1 MARKFSHL
9 AKEARER
16 YKTKDTDMT
25 DVNYTSTGS
34 TVKSPPMAKKATHL
48 IDADGNVYLWTPE
61 LAERGDLV
69 AAYDPTEPEKHSKDR
84 SQIALNRELEIAR
97 EKADAEEVA
106 RIEAVRKAEEA
117 ERVRLEAEELA
128 KANAMQA
135 RQAEEELQREREEHA
150 RQLAEMQAQVDALA
164 KQSAESKQEEAK
176 VAPKKAPK
184 KKAEKEAE
192 QQTDDLGN
200 DFE

>member
-16 YKTKDTDMT
+16 YNAKETDMT
-25 DVNYTSTGS
+25 DVNYTASGS
-34 TVKSPPMAKKATHL
+34 TVKAPPVAKKATHL

-69 AAYDPTEPEKHSKDR
+69 AAYDPNEPDKHSKDR

-106 RIEAVRKAEEA
+106 RIEAVSKAEEA

-135 RQAEEELQREREEHA
+135 RQAEEALQKEREENA
-150 RQLAEMQAQVDALA
+150 RKIAEMQAQIDALA
-164 KQSAESKQEEAK
+164 KQSADSKQEEVK

>member
-1 MARKFSHL
+1 MARKFSRL

-16 YKTKDTDMT
+16 YNAKETDMT
-25 DVNYTSTGS
+25 DVNYTASGS
-34 TVKSPPMAKKATHL
+34 TVKAPPVAKKATHL

-69 AAYDPTEPEKHSKDR
+69 AAHDPNEPEKHSKDR

-135 RQAEEELQREREEHA
+135 RQAEEALQKEREEHA
-150 RQLAEMQAQVDALA
+150 RQLAEMQAQIDALA